1 MHTCVCTCMYHLFRD
16 YFIPVLAEVIL
27 YVHSPLASNSTI
39 VSRNKCP
46 FSYVSYVLMERT
58 VNKERQQLI
67 VLKKAMLW
75 VSFQS
80 SLLTHMKIPVNS
92 RGNRRCWHVEER
104 PSQFLDLW
112 PDLIQVQVSGE
123 RHRRV

>member
-1 MHTCVCTCMYHLFRD
+1 MPFLLR
-16 YFIPVLAEVIL
+16 IL
-27 YVHSPLASNSTI
+27 HS
-39 VSRNKCP
+39 
-46 FSYVSYVLMERT
+46 YGERLT
-58 VNKERQQLI
+58 VNKERQQVI

-75 VSFQS
+75 VSLQL